1 MKRDFF
7 VVLLLLFSI
16 SIFGAVYEKVTSA
29 PSDWSGQYLIVYE
42 TGKVAF
48 DGSLTTL
55 DVKSNTQTITII
67 DNKITIDTDIYFTI
81 TKSGDKYTIK
91 SASGYFIGQT
101 SDANGLKSSKADIYT
116 NSISFSDGKIG
127 VVSSMKPV
135 LRYNATSGE
144 CRFRY
149 YKSSTYTN
157 QQAICLY
164 KLVENQE
171 PECINPIISFASTSI
186 TKTNGDAN
194 FTNTLDKGDSNG
206 TVIYSSSNTDV
217 ADVAETTGEV
227 TIKGVG
233 TTTITATIAKDGTY
247 CEGTA
252 QYTLIV
258 EGRKFN
264 ITWMNGGTKYTTT
277 TYTEGG
283 TLVFPENPKPSSG
296 CQLEG
301 WEFAGW
307 SETQITEDATEVI
320 LVPNSYKPIGDCML
334 YAVYKHTTSS
344 TNTYTFTP
352 ETTSSASSKPELP
365 YGVSLSFKNTYTNN
379 RVQMTSGNSQTWT
392 ITGLDVPLIAVS
404 ASMRTNKSD
413 GSGSIGIKV
422 GEDVVYELVS
432 YKNTYGNSA
441 EYTDKN
447 FALTSTDKVGT
458 IVITIKASVNSLY
471 CQSLTIT
478 VGDLE
483 ILYNSNPDCADIEE
497 HTISF
502 GDVMVKTENGKIANI
517 PELPDACNSEYSTK
531 VGWSAV
537 SAFGIAT
544 EKPELIDENTI
555 FTEDT
560 QLYPVYSGE
569 VEKEVSAWVL
579 VTDESTLAEGNN
591 IVIVA
596 KESDYA
602 LSTEQ
607 KTSNRGQALV
617 SKNGNFITFDNDVQ
631 VITLLNGK
639 KTGTFAF
646 FVGTGNLYAASSS
659 SNNLKTKTGVD
670 ENASWSISI
679 ESDGIA
685 TVKAQGENTNNWLR
699 YNDQSGLFSC
709 YASGQKDICIYKKS
723 IVKVTTSE
731 YYICGYKTV
740 ESGGV
745 YDVEDDF
752 ALNTLTIKSNYD
764 EAGQINV
771 TAGALTAQ
779 KVVVEKTIDDSR
791 WYFFSLPFDCELA
804 DVVAEDNEGNVLE
817 YASDATSGDYVI
829 NEYDQVRSNGTGKAW
844 RELLGTQHTLN
855 AGQGYIIGHFGIGE
869 VIVRFT
875 SAEEQIISVPGNKV
889 LSYTDTWIVDG
900 ENSTRGF
907 NLIGLPYYE
916 SVGGELQPTLVTIP
930 NDDGITYKQEE
941 YVDAD
946 ITPFTSFFVQTESAP
961 IFTVEADPVAVPMMC
976 AKGILEKMVLTF
988 SSADGVGCDKT
999 TIINNPNSTI
1009 EYEIGRDLVK
1019 WIGYADIPQVYSV
1032 QGDDILAFNSMAVD
1046 NSMAIPLGVYV
1057 PADGEYVFAFDEKS
1071 VGDVC
1076 EWVFVDK
1083 ELDTE
1088 TFLGEED
1095 YNIYLE
1101 KGKYEDRFELR
1112 KQQFVETGCSS
1123 EELDF
1128 DVWIENGTLFVDVW
1142 DDGVEVCVYDAVG
1155 RMIGWNRMVDGEM
1168 RFDCSERGVYLVVI
1182 NRKSDLKTV
1191 KVVY

>member
-48 DGSLTTL
+48 DGSRTTL
-55 DVKSNTQTITII
+55 DAVSNTQTVTIK

-101 SDANGLKSSKADIYT
+101 SNANGLTSNASTTYANT
-116 NSISFSDGKIG
+116 LSLNNSGNVNF
-127 VVSSMKPV
+127 VSGGAY
-135 LRYNATSGE
+135 LRYNAASNQK
-144 CRFRY
+144 RFRY
-149 YKSSTYTN
+149 YKSSTYTA
-157 QQAICLY
+157 QEAIQLY
-164 KLVENQE
+164 RLVEGTEEQ
-171 PECINPIISFASTSI
+171 TYRV
-186 TKTNGDAN
+186 
-194 FTNTLDKGDSNG
+194 TL
-206 TVIYSSSNTDV
+206 Y
-217 ADVAETTGEV
+217 
-227 TIKGVG
+227 
-233 TTTITATIAKDGTY
+233 
-247 CEGTA
+247 
-252 QYTLIV
+252 
-258 EGRKFN
+258 
-264 ITWMNGGTKYTTT
+264 NGGVPYDTLEGDFVNLPN
-277 TYTEGG
+277 TES
-283 TLVFPENPKPSSG
+283 TLSAE
-296 CQLEG
+296 CQFAG

-307 SETQITEDATEVI
+307 SETEITEDISEVE
-320 LVPNSYKPIGDCML
+320 LVDNPYIPKQDCSL
-334 YAVYKHTTSS
+334 YAVYKQFVSSNKKNYTFIPKSRTEATSS
-344 TNTYTFTP
+344 PALPMGASISFNNTHTD
-352 ETTSSASSKPELP
+352 K
-365 YGVSLSFKNTYTNN
+365 
-379 RVQMTSGNSQTWT
+379 VQMTSGTSQTWT
-392 ITGLDVPLIAVS
+392 ITGLDVPLIAAS
-404 ASMRTNKSD
+404 ASMKTNKS
-413 GSGSIGIKV
+413 SGTGKINIKV
-422 GEDVVYELVS
+422 GDEVVYDLFS
-432 YKNTYGNSA
+432 YSQTYGYSA
-441 EYTDKN
+441 EFNDRQ
-447 FALTSTDKVGT
+447 FELTSTDKVGDIVVT
-458 IVITIKASVNSLY
+458 INAEVNSLY

-478 VGDLE
+478 VGEDE
-483 ILYNSNPDCADIEE
+483 FLYNTNPICAEVEE
-497 HTISF
+497 FEIMF
-502 GDVMVKTENGKIANI
+502 GDVTRKTVFGKIVDI
-517 PELPDACNSEYSTK
+517 PELPESCNPEYQFK
-531 VGWSAV
+531 VGWTM
-537 SAFGIAT
+537 AT
-544 EKPELIDENTI
+544 EVGVVGRPVLVNENTF
-555 FTEDT
+555 FTQDT
-560 QLYPVYSGE
+560 KLYPVYSKELDEAVWRIVVNE
-569 VEKEVSAWVL
+569 V
-579 VTDESTLAEGNN
+579 N
-591 IVIVA
+591 IVAGDQIVIAA
-596 KESDYA
+596 KDYDYA
-602 LSTEQ
+602 IS
-607 KTSNRGQALV
+607 KTQNTNNRGCA
-617 SKNGNFITFDNDVQ
+617 SITRNGDY
-631 VITLLNGK
+631 ITLGEDVKEIKVESGLLDN
-639 KTGTFAF
+639 TFAF
-646 FVGTGNLYAASSS
+646 NVGGVYLYAASN
-659 SNNLKTKTGVD
+659 SNNHLKTEVD
-670 ENASWSISI
+670 LSGNSSWKIMIVDKVASI
-679 ESDGIA
+679 
-685 TVKAQGENTNNWLR
+685 VAQGNNTHNVMR
-699 YNDQSGLFSC
+699 YNNSNKLFSC
-709 YASGQKDICIYKKS
+709 YLPNNEQKDLVIYKK
-723 IVKVTTSE
+723 VETE
-731 YYICGYKTV
+731 YYICGDV
-740 ESGGV
+740 EIESGEV
-745 YDVEDDF
+745 YVVDEDLV
-752 ALNTLTIKSNYD
+752 LNTLTIKSNYD
-764 EAGQINV
+764 EAGQISV
-771 TAGALTAQ
+771 TAGTLTAQ
-779 KVVVEKTIDDSR
+779 KVIVEKTIDDFR

-829 NEYDQVRSNGTGKAW
+829 NEYDQVRSNETGKAW

-875 SAEEQIISVPGNKV
+875 SAEEQVISVPGNKV

-930 NDDGITYKQEE
+930 NDDGITYEQVE
-941 YVDAD
+941 YVDED

-1057 PADGEYVFAFDEKS
+1057 PSDGEYVFAFDEKS

-1095 YNIYLE
+1095 YNIYIE

-1142 DDGVEVCVYDAVG
+1142 DVGVEVCVYDAVG